1 MLTPVPA
8 PANSAD
14 VVRELQMQL
23 AALTTRVEIIEQR
36 QPLAPIL
43 ADSAGTRN
51 EMQALT
57 ARVEVLELALTT
69 VPTLRPQGTNTG
81 VDSSADT
88 QPTPVGR
95 GADMTLTAAD
105 RGADTAPTG
114 ADTPAVPRKGHRL
127 GPLRQQILDVLQ
139 AHPDG
144 LRAEEIRVHMQ
155 AQRPIGDTLAGMVR
169 AGIIIAQGRG
179 PQRRYVVAE

>member
-1 MLTPVPA
+1 MPSPRYTVRLPELLHTLVQEHILTTRTPFAVLVRDALSAYLADTTPTGMLTPVPT
-8 PANSAD
+8 PADSAD

-36 QPLAPIL
+36 QPLAPIR

-69 VPTLRPQGTNTG
+69 VPTPRPQGTNTG

-88 QPTPVGR
+88 PPTPVGR
-95 GADMTLTAAD
+95 GADRTLTAAD

-114 ADTPAVPRKGHRL
+114 R
-127 GPLRQQILDVLQ
+127 
-139 AHPDG
+139 
-144 LRAEEIRVHMQ
+144 
-155 AQRPIGDTLAGMVR
+155 
-169 AGIIIAQGRG
+169 
-179 PQRRYVVAE
+179 